1 MTTYNHSMMVSNRQ
15 TAPERRIAALSAA
28 VTEFARSGYEGTSTA
43 TIATRAGISQ
53 PYLFR
58 LFGTKK
64 ELFIAAFDQVGAR
77 IVKEMLRASKGLSG
91 EAALESMGDAYFAL
105 LQDDELLKVQM
116 HGYAAATNDPDI
128 AAIGRKTF
136 NVLWHLLK
144 DQLDLDEKMIGDFF
158 AKGMLVSVMSAID
171 LQSVAENWAQSICHA
186 PEKLKFKA
194 STAIFGRENPS
205 SPNSI
210 AQTSE

>member
-1 MTTYNHSMMVSNRQ
+1 MMVSTRQ

-28 VTEFARSGYEGTSTA
+28 VTEFSRTGYEGTSTEA
-43 TIATRAGISQ
+43 IATRAGISQ

-64 ELFIAAFDQVGAR
+64 ELFIAAFDQVGTR
-77 IVKEMLRASKGLSG
+77 IVKEMSTAAKGLSG
-91 EAALESMGDAYFAL
+91 EAALEAMGTAYFAL

-136 NVLWHLLK
+136 NVLWHMLNDELG
-144 DQLDLDEKMIGDFF
+144 LDEKMIGDFF
-158 AKGMLVSVMSAID
+158 ARGMLISVMSAID
-171 LQSVAENWAQSICHA
+171 LLSVAETWAQSICPA
-186 PEKLKFKA
+186 PENMKFMA
-194 STAIFGRENPS
+194 SKPAPGRENLS
-205 SPNSI
+205 STATTTESSN
-210 AQTSE
+210 